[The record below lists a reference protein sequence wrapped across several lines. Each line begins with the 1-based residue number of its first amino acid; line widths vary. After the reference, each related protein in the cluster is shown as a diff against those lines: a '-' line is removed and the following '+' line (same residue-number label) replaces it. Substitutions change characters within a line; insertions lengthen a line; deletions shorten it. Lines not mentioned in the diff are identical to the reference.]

1 MVASGR
7 GRSQRNY
14 INETV
19 LIIHFEKVSSRD
31 IRKYGSNGSHWPPE
45 VLPKMVDVR
54 EFVDSLNT
62 KTFFKEERQWM
73 KENVEVV
80 AEQRNRREGLW
91 KKDKW
96 RRKQQSVQPIKT
108 TPMVYPGR
116 PTTYSQGSSSS
127 PTSIYP
133 PGATTGYQYAYPSP
147 FPPGGGFT
155 PPSRS
160 HGQPSSSRGYQPS
173 TSLGTAGQSQ
183 SYSLQ
188 YARPSSGYPGS
199 YHTQSKDRY
208 GGN

>member
-1 MVASGR
+1 MVTSGR

-14 INETV
+14 VSETV
-19 LIIHFEKVSSRD
+19 LIILFEKISSRD
-31 IRKYGSNGSHWPPE
+31 GRKLGPDGSRWPPE
-45 VLPKMVDVR
+45 ALPKMVDVK
-54 EFVDSLNT
+54 EYVDSLST
-62 KTFFKEERQWM
+62 KTFFTEEKQWM
-73 KENVEVV
+73 KENAEVV
-80 AEQRNRREGLW
+80 AEQRNIREGSW
-91 KKDKW
+91 KKDRW
-96 RRKQQSVQPIKT
+96 RRKQQNAQPIRT
-108 TPMVYPGR
+108 TPYPGR
-116 PTTYSQGSSSS
+116 PTTYSQGSSGS

-173 TSLGTAGQSQ
+173 TSLGTGGQSQ
-183 SYSLQ
+183 AYSLP

-199 YHTQSKDRY
+199 YQTQSKDKY